1 MNIWQESIALT
12 ERLKQLNLDKTV
24 IDYEK
29 HKLYSIVTNSTQ
41 LEGCAL
47 TRIDTELLLDKGITA
62 KGLSLDHHLMVK
74 DNYNAIRF
82 AIQKADE
89 NILLSPEFLKELN
102 SVNMANTGQVVNNIK
117 GTVDGRTGAFRLV
130 NAFSEAFGYY
140 LDPDKIPYAVDQFC
154 QQFNGAMSKYK
165 NNNDILKF
173 SFDAHINLVLI
184 HPWQDGNKR
193 TSRLVMNF
201 IQRRAGIPLTM
212 VEKSNEKDYITAI
225 KAVKEDN
232 NLDKF
237 RDFMINQHVSNLKS
251 ELEKY
256 DQHQQHKGGF
266 HLIL

>member
-12 ERLKQLNLDKTV
+12 ERLKQLNLDNTV

-74 DNYNAIRF
+74 DNYA
-82 AIQKADE
+82 AIQFAMRKADE
-89 NILLSPEFLKELN
+89 QLLLSQEFLKELN
-102 SVNMANTGQVVNNIK
+102 SINMANTAQIVSNIK

-130 NAFSEAFGYY
+130 NAFSEALGYY
-140 LDPDKIPYAVDQFC
+140 LDPDKIEDAVNRFC
-154 QQFNGAMSKYK
+154 SHYNDALSKSK
-165 NNNDILKF
+165 DSNDILKC
-173 SFDAHINLVLI
+173 SFDAHVNLILI

-201 IQRRAGIPLTM
+201 IQRRAGLPLTM
-212 VEKSNEKDYITAI
+212 VEKINEKDYIAAL
-225 KAVKEDN
+225 KVAKEEN
-232 NLDKF
+232 NLDRF
-237 RDFMINQHVSNLKS
+237 RDFMIHQHVSNLKS
-251 ELEKY
+251 EVEKY
-256 DQHQQHKGGF
+256 DQHKQRGGEF
-266 HLIL
+266 RLIL